1 MQELVHAH
9 ELANHSCNFIH
20 LKKK

>member
-9 ELANHSCNFIH
+9 ELANHSYKFIH